1 MEDWEVT
8 RAVRDAINRFEVNAM
23 IDVTAGL
30 SDGTINDPTNGDAFP
45 DLRVGPF
52 YAPASTTNVVNLFG
66 DAYLVND
73 PSDRSIPSPGLVG
86 EFNDTILSAT
96 PTTIMGRN
104 TRYVA
109 SGNIGDNAYWSLEPS
124 TDVDLFE
131 IQMTAGDELTIRVDA
146 ASIDSNL
153 DAVLRVF
160 DANGLELA
168 GNDDTNGL
176 DPELTFPATLPGL
189 RVYYVGV
196 SSVPDSVTKGAF
208 ATSSLYDP
216 NTLDTTGAN
225 PREVGLVLRDPA
237 GNALREEVGDYRI
250 SMAFD

>member
-1 MEDWEVT
+1 
-8 RAVRDAINRFEVNAM
+8 
-23 IDVTAGL
+23 
-30 SDGTINDPTNGDAFP
+30 
-45 DLRVGPF
+45 
-52 YAPASTTNVVNLFG
+52 
-66 DAYLVND
+66 
-73 PSDRSIPSPGLVG
+73 
-86 EFNDTILSAT
+86 
-96 PTTIMGRN
+96 GRN

-237 GNALREEVGDYRI
+237 GNALREEVGDYVI
-250 SMAFD
+250 SMAFDTESISFDSAVALQDVIYDDFSADPEWTDDFFFSNPFGYQADSSEATGKEFDGEIGGTFDLNDANFYADTGISGLTLNDHIVGRGRLDHTAEFNPDFDAP